1 MTKVLV
7 IGDVCED
14 VYVYGKCERMSPAA
28 PVPIFVE
35 THRRSNLGM
44 AGNVNE
50 NLLSLGVAT
59 DLLCQI
65 GDIPVKTRYVSEKT
79 NHMVLRVDNDAQVG
93 RISFPRV
100 GELINYDAIVIA
112 DYDKGSLSEEDLIY
126 LCESHPRVFVDTKK
140 IISHELQE
148 AAFLIKINE
157 EEFERTKHTV
167 PRADNLIVTLSENG
181 CAYQGERFPVEK
193 VDVKDLAGAGDT
205 FMAGLVSSWLKCGD
219 IKTAISFA
227 NECATKVVQ
236 MRGVNVV
243 GSI

>member
-1 MTKVLV
+1 M
-7 IGDVCED
+7 GDICED

-35 THRRSNLGM
+35 THRHVNLGM
-44 AGNVNE
+44 AGNVHA
-50 NLLSLGVAT
+50 NLTSLDVDA
-59 DLLCQI
+59 DLLCQS
-65 GDIPVKTRYVSEKT
+65 GDLPMKMRYVSEKT
-79 NHMVLRVDNDAQVG
+79 NHMILRVDNDVQVG
-93 RISFPRV
+93 RLPIPRV
-100 GELINYDAIVIA
+100 GELINYDAVVIA
-112 DYDKGSLSEEDLIY
+112 DYDKGSLSEDDLIY

-140 IISHELQE
+140 IISPELQE

-181 CAYQGERFPVEK
+181 CAYQGERFPVRK

-236 MRGVNVV
+236 ARGVNVV
-243 GSI
+243 GNI

>member
-93 RISFPRV
+93 RISHPRV
-100 GELINYDAIVIA
+100 EELINYDAIVIA
-112 DYDKGSLSEEDLIY
+112 DYD
-126 LCESHPRVFVDTKK
+126 
-140 IISHELQE
+140 
-148 AAFLIKINE
+148 
-157 EEFERTKHTV
+157 
-167 PRADNLIVTLSENG
+167 
-181 CAYQGERFPVEK
+181 
-193 VDVKDLAGAGDT
+193 
-205 FMAGLVSSWLKCGD
+205 
-219 IKTAISFA
+219 
-227 NECATKVVQ
+227 
-236 MRGVNVV
+236 
-243 GSI
+243 